1 MMKKWIVSEIPETT
15 WNERKT
21 YNVID
26 QDGHEIIGNEGLFD
40 NEWIDL
46 QRARLICESRELL
59 KIVRSL
65 YNGTDLRDVL
75 NTADPIVEK
84 LKDLDLE
91 TL

>member
-1 MMKKWIVSEIPETT
+1 MKKWFVSEFPPTD
-15 WNERKT
+15 WCDRKT

-26 QDGHEIIGNEGLFD
+26 SDGSPVIGNEGLFETEELD
-40 NEWIDL
+40 FK
-46 QRARLICESRELL
+46 RAQLFCESRELL

-75 NTADPIVEK
+75 LMADPIVEK

-91 TL
+91 NL